1 MRYFFIILLVLFS
14 QGILAQELINLRD
27 QPVLVREGFDPQSIL
42 PSKDKFFQTY
52 DWISID
58 RKSEGNTSLAV
69 KLIPQLQP
77 ESRTI
82 FSLDDSQEQTYSFLF
97 QFHLDEQIYDH
108 SESFAILLSTIGSRW
123 VVFMNGVMVAD
134 QSQADYD
141 HTRFNEIVPIPKSS
155 LVLGKNHL
163 VFKIIGSKSNYL
175 VGFNNGEAYYFG
187 DFASIAKQQSEASV
201 LIVITIYFLIGF
213 FHLFLFAKLKYGYHN
228 LYFGFFTLSLS
239 LFIFSRTN
247 LITLYCY
254 DFGKVHRLMT
264 ILFYLMPIFGI
275 LFFRS
280 LFNERLKIFDKI
292 LIPLNLCLAL
302 GCLLFSSSWI
312 YDTVYTYI
320 YFLVVFSFYIL
331 IIGVSSYFLKDL
343 NSNAASLNLPIYNIK
358 VIYRTIFKSLSGN
371 VFLGNIIFILI
382 LIYDSYDITYKHQG
396 MFITQYGF
404 LIFVIVIA
412 YSLSNR
418 FINLFNKNES
428 LNIELE
434 DKISEIEYANQKYR
448 FIVDGTN
455 DLLFILDNDY
465 AVRSMNHAG
474 KKFFGTKPENILGKN
489 FLELIYTTPNDKV
502 ILTQLVKEN
511 LNSLTHVGKQTRFR
525 ARIKTSRMHEP
536 LELLFHIEAVDTRG
550 HLEFIGKASRTFD
563 DTIASQ
569 ILSETQIY
577 QIDNFII
584 MADELSL
591 RLVKVLSKRLPDYK
605 VEAVRTGLRE
615 ILVNSIEHGNLA
627 ITYEEKTEYL
637 RQGNYLELIQNRQ
650 KDPIYGKRK
659 IIVEYTLND
668 KEVKYRVTDEGN
680 GFSYKELQ
688 KKSLDTE
695 QVREHGRGI
704 MLAESIFDKVEY
716 NNVGNSVLLTIIFEE
731 TKERKNS

>member
-1 MRYFFIILLVLFS
+1 M
-14 QGILAQELINLRD
+14 
-27 QPVLVREGFDPQSIL
+27 
-42 PSKDKFFQTY
+42 
-52 DWISID
+52 
-58 RKSEGNTSLAV
+58 
-69 KLIPQLQP
+69 
-77 ESRTI
+77 
-82 FSLDDSQEQTYSFLF
+82 
-97 QFHLDEQIYDH
+97 
-108 SESFAILLSTIGSRW
+108 
-123 VVFMNGVMVAD
+123 
-134 QSQADYD
+134 
-141 HTRFNEIVPIPKSS
+141 
-155 LVLGKNHL
+155 
-163 VFKIIGSKSNYL
+163 
-175 VGFNNGEAYYFG
+175 
-187 DFASIAKQQSEASV
+187 
-201 LIVITIYFLIGF
+201 
-213 FHLFLFAKLKYGYHN
+213 
-228 LYFGFFTLSLS
+228 
-239 LFIFSRTN
+239 
-247 LITLYCY
+247 
-254 DFGKVHRLMT
+254 
-264 ILFYLMPIFGI
+264 
-275 LFFRS
+275 
-280 LFNERLKIFDKI
+280 
-292 LIPLNLCLAL
+292 
-302 GCLLFSSSWI
+302 
-312 YDTVYTYI
+312 
-320 YFLVVFSFYIL
+320 
-331 IIGVSSYFLKDL
+331 
-343 NSNAASLNLPIYNIK
+343 
-358 VIYRTIFKSLSGN
+358 
-371 VFLGNIIFILI
+371 
-382 LIYDSYDITYKHQG
+382 
-396 MFITQYGF
+396 
-404 LIFVIVIA
+404 
-412 YSLSNR
+412 
-418 FINLFNKNES
+418 
-428 LNIELE
+428 
-434 DKISEIEYANQKYR
+434 
-448 FIVDGTN
+448 
-455 DLLFILDNDY
+455 
-465 AVRSMNHAG
+465 
-474 KKFFGTKPENILGKN
+474 
-489 FLELIYTTPNDKV
+489 
-502 ILTQLVKEN
+502 TQLVKEN

-637 RQGNYLELIQNRQ
+637 MQGDYLELIQNRQ